1 MIKVFLPSRG
11 PLVNLGTDVISKIIK
26 KIHGDAEYKVVL
38 EERRT
43 GRFIRVVDEMAG
55 RVDFVCLSNP
65 DNDAR
70 NARLMQFVSPAYI
83 EYNKNSSENKHFCVY
98 IINPD
103 RNDRT
108 NYAKMLY
115 RCLMTIDVA
124 ILNQEELG
132 IFGILPF
139 TSYEEFKS
147 YRNKTSERNSHN
159 RQTYFIDE
167 SNDFAE
173 QISVYGKTF
182 GANAMESFLFA
193 MTLSKIS
200 NKPIVFYQVTDN
212 ESTSISEDQRA
223 FLTESG
229 VIVSNVSIKLEANG
243 NVRAPSG
250 IDTSRNTPIYHYN
263 LLKKFGEK
271 RCYICGCDIEHMVIG
286 SHIERVTDID
296 HNVFYDSAEKNRRAT
311 DSDNGL
317 WLCANHDKMFEYGII
332 YFDGKALKVG
342 VLSHEQTDRAYINHS
357 FKSLNEVYGDEQLV
371 SVGVVRD
378 GQFNI
383 RDEHYNSN
391 MEEYL
396 QKHKNRVTTSQ
407 I

>member
-1 MIKVFLPSRG
+1 MIKVFVPDRG
-11 PLVNLGTDVISKIIK
+11 PLAELNSNIISRIVR
-26 KIHGDAEYKVVL
+26 KIHGNVKYERVP
-38 EERRT
+38 EERRI
-43 GRFIRVVDEMAG
+43 GRFIKILDDSING

-65 DNDAR
+65 ENDSR

-83 EYNKNSSENKHFCVY
+83 EYSRECRDNKHFCVY
-98 IINPD
+98 IINPS

-115 RCLMTIDVA
+115 RCLMTVNIA

-132 IFGILPF
+132 IFGLLPF
-139 TSYEEFKS
+139 SSYEEFKA

-159 RQTYFIDE
+159 RQTYFVDE

-200 NKPIVFYQVTDN
+200 SKPIVFYQVTDN
-212 ESTSISEDQRA
+212 ESTSISEDQRL
-223 FLTESG
+223 FLSESG
-229 VIVSNVSIKLEANG
+229 VTVSDVSIELESNG
-243 NVRAPSG
+243 AVKSSG
-250 IDTSRNTPIYHYN
+250 GSETSRNTPVYHYN

-286 SHIERVTDID
+286 SHIERVADID
-296 HNVFYDSAEKNRRAT
+296 RSSIYNNDEKTRRAT
-311 DSDNGL
+311 DGDNGF

-332 YFDGKALKVG
+332 YFNNKTLKIG
-342 VLSHEQTDRAYINHS
+342 TLSHERTDGAYIDYS
-357 FKSLNEVYGDEQLV
+357 FKSLEDVYGDMQLG
-371 SVGVVRD
+371 SVGVVS
-378 GQFNI
+378 GGCFKI
-383 RDEHYNSN
+383 RDEHYNDN
-391 MEEYL
+391 MKNYL
-396 QKHKNRVTTSQ
+396 QKHKNRVTT
-407 I
+407 